1 MTSPSL
7 SADTTTPVR
16 LASIDALRGMA
27 ILAIIGFDGAVASLS
42 ELAQSGP
49 ELFRDV
55 CGFLAVQFSH
65 VAWEGLHLYDFVFPM
80 FIFITGAGVAFALP
94 RALKRQGRGAV
105 YAKALR
111 RSAILYVLGL
121 IYYGGVGQGW
131 DEIRYVGV
139 LQRIAVCYL
148 ATSILFM
155 HLRAG
160 GLALVCAAILA
171 GYWAV
176 MSFVEAP
183 GVPAGS
189 WAPNDNLAA
198 WIDRTYLPG
207 RLWYGE
213 SDPEGLLSTA
223 PAIATCLLGALA
235 GMTMQSRLEPS
246 RIAAALIACG
256 ALLVVAGLV
265 LALWLPIVKS
275 LWTPSYALVTGGA
288 SAMLLGAT
296 YWLMDVRRAFAAS
309 WLVWVGANA
318 ITLYML
324 AGFGLFDIVASSIV
338 GGVVGATIDAA
349 MAPGASA
356 FLAHMI
362 GLALAIAL
370 ASFLYRKRI
379 FVRI

>member
-1 MTSPSL
+1 MTSQSL
-7 SADTTTPVR
+7 KTTAPVR

-49 ELFRDV
+49 ALFRDI

-94 RALKRQGRGAV
+94 RASKQQGRGAV
-105 YAKALR
+105 YAKVLR
-111 RSAILYVLGL
+111 RSLILYVLGL
-121 IYYGGVGQGW
+121 IYYVGVGQNW

-148 ATSILFM
+148 VTSILFM
-155 HLRAG
+155 HLRASS
-160 GLALVCAAILA
+160 LALVCAAILA

-189 WAPNDNLAA
+189 WAPNENLAD

-235 GMTMQSRLEPS
+235 GKAMQSRLEPS
-246 RIAAALIACG
+246 RIGAALVGGG
-256 ALLVVAGLV
+256 ALLVVAGLIW
-265 LALWLPIVKS
+265 ALWIPIVKS
-275 LWTPSYALVTGGA
+275 LWTPSFVLVTGGA

-296 YWLMDVRRAFAAS
+296 YVLMDVRRAFAAS

-324 AGFGLFDIVASSIV
+324 GGFGLFDLVASSMV
-338 GGVVGATIDAA
+338 GGAVGAMIDAA
-349 MAPGASA
+349 TAPGASA

-362 GLALAIAL
+362 GLALAVLL
-370 ASFLYRKRI
+370 AGFLYRKRV
-379 FVRI
+379 FLRI